1 FEREHSG
8 EMELPAQVKVGREEE
23 ISEEA
28 VETTLRRALRY
39 YSTLQAEDGH
49 WPGDYAGPLF
59 LLPGLVRLLLLS
71 SPTLYAFDA
80 PFMLLVPSNRL
91 CFSVQ
96 DVLVHSPKEEQVIG
110 LSVIGALDTGL
121 PENHQREI
129 RRYLYNH
136 QVLGVY
142 EWSGNNPLPPEIWLL
157 PYFLPIHPG
166 LFHINAQMCVGY
178 NGSQL
183 WDVVFAV
190 QAILETNLIDKSSLM
205 LRRAHEYIKN
215 SQVAL
220 LLSQMPSNIVG
231 EPIAQDG
238 LFNAVNLILT
248 LQNNNGGF
256 ATYELTRSY
265 DWLEVI
271 NPAETFGDIIIDY
284 QYVECT
290 SAAIQGLGLFMKLYP
305 VHRRQEIEACITK
318 AVRFIESIQL
328 PDGSW
333 YVIFPLC

>member
-1 FEREHSG
+1 MWKLVVSKGDDDPVESKNDHLGRQFWEFHPNLGTPEER
-8 EMELPAQVKVGREEE
+8 AQVEKA
-23 ISEEA
+23 SEEFHNNRFH
-28 VETTLRRALRY
+28 VKH
-39 YSTLQAEDGH
+39 SSD
-49 WPGDYAGPLF
+49 
-59 LLPGLVRLLLLS
+59 LLMRL
-71 SPTLYAFDA
+71 
-80 PFMLLVPSNRL
+80 
-91 CFSVQ
+91 
-96 DVLVHSPKEEQVIG
+96 QVIG
-110 LSVIGALDTGL
+110 LSVIGALETGL

-129 RRYLYNH
+129 CRYLYNH
-136 QVLGVY
+136 QLIWYLEFTSGVATT
-142 EWSGNNPLPPEIWLL
+142 
-157 PYFLPIHPG
+157 
-166 LFHINAQMCVGY
+166 LFHQKYGFFLTFFRFIQGY

-183 WDVVFAV
+183 WDVVFAA
-190 QAILETNLIDKSSLM
+190 QAILETKLVDRSSLM

-215 SQVAL
+215 SQVNILKTSSVAL
-220 LLSQMPSNIVG
+220 LLSQMPSDIVG

-265 DWLEVI
+265 AWLEVI

-290 SAAIQGLGLFMKLYP
+290 SAAIQGLGLFMKSYP